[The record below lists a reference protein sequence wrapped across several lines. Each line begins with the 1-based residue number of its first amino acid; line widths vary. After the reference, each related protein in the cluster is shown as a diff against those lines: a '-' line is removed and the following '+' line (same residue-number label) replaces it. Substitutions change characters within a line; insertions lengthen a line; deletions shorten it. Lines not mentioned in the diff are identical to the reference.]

1 MPHLREEN
9 EYWRTPEFLEFTG
22 KTEYRLLKFL
32 MAHIVRESKG
42 PNVPT
47 GARKMFRAYYKN
59 GMLCASYGMNNIARY
74 FGWFVK
80 NKKTGE
86 PEPNRG
92 YVSRLIKKLKKEG
105 LLEIIRVPT
114 PVGEKFVYQLGYI
127 EKGKEVLFF
136 DQVFSAKAKLHRLR
150 KSMKEDKI
158 QTVIKSKPDT
168 VRETEAD
175 IISLK
180 KEQGK
185 QVENNLKRLKIIP

>member
-114 PVGEKFVYQLGYI
+114 PVGEKFVYQFGYI

-180 KEQGK
+180 KEQQE